1 MDVGVIV
8 LGSIIIVAIA
18 VFAAWYQRQPDDVE
32 ENDIDQNEMDVGLDD
47 RLREMLNPE
56 TDNDPYGEIES
67 DPYCANLVNKENNTR
82 SRSTCGHTSK

>member
-8 LGSIIIVAIA
+8 LGSIIIIAIA
-18 VFAAWYQRQPDDVE
+18 VFAAWYQRQPNDVE
-32 ENDIDQNEMDVGLDD
+32 EDIDQNEMDLGLDD

-56 TDNDPYGEIES
+56 TDDDPYGEIES
-67 DPYCANLVNKENNTR
+67 DPYGANLVNKGNNTR